1 MLCRDWDAAPR
12 PCHLSS
18 PLNHPIS
25 PPPFPTQ
32 SPPSER
38 SSVHPLEGSLGG
50 FGWEAQGEPRCSEGT
65 PLQSHPRLTA
75 GSPLAA
81 GLAVPGDAGSGP
93 TPPPPEIPR
102 EQSHRATRHSVHAR
116 ARVLTAT
123 DSGLTLKVWLAPPPL
138 PGSPGR
144 HARHP
149 AAPSYSRE
157 PVPVLQALLS
167 TSNGRT
173 KWFGPMATA
182 KVARAVEPIKVQLYV
197 SPAPETL
204 GAGR

>member
-1 MLCRDWDAAPR
+1 MGSPR
-12 PCHLSS
+12 RADLLRGHTTPE
-18 PLNHPIS
+18 
-25 PPPFPTQ
+25 PP
-32 SPPSER
+32 
-38 SSVHPLEGSLGG
+38 
-50 FGWEAQGEPRCSEGT
+50 EAHSR
-65 PLQSHPRLTA
+65 
-75 GSPLAA
+75 SPLAA
-81 GLAVPGDAGSGP
+81 GWAVPGDAGSGP

-102 EQSHRATRHSVHAR
+102 EQSHRATRHSVHSR

-144 HARHP
+144 HARRP
-149 AAPSYSRE
+149 AALGYSRE

-197 SPAPETL
+197 SPAPETP
-204 GAGR
+204 GAGRSAKSANQEPINKTLPRSKGKGWDLRD